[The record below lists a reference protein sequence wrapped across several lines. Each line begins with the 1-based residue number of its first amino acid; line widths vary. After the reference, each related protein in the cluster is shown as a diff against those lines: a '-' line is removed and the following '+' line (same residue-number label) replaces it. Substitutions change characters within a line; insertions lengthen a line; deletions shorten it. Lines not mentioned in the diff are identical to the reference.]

1 MNVLIVDD
9 EPPARARLRQLLQD
23 TGEHA
28 VIGEAQN
35 GQQALEMCAK
45 LNPDVILL
53 DISMPGLNGIET
65 AHHLNALEKPPCVI
79 FTTAYDRYAVEAF
92 DARAVGYVLK
102 PVRRERLE
110 RAFQQ
115 AARLSHGTLGEI
127 GKSFGLTEQRNH
139 VCARVRG
146 DLKLIPLA
154 DVLYFHA
161 DQKYVTVYHRSGE
174 DLIDDSLK
182 ALEDEFAERF
192 VRIHRKA
199 LVAVDK
205 IDALRKT
212 ADGRTEVELRGARS
226 GKTGAVT
233 GREARP
239 DGSDEA
245 QLVVSRRHLA
255 DVRRRVRGT

>member
-9 EPPARARLRQLLQD
+9 EPPARARLRQLLED

-28 VIGEAQN
+28 VVGEAQN
-35 GQQALEMCAK
+35 GQQALELCAS
-45 LNPDVILL
+45 LGPDVILL

-110 RAFQQ
+110 RALQQ
-115 AARLSHGTLGEI
+115 AARLSHVTLGEI
-127 GKSFGLTEQRNH
+127 GKGFGLSEQRNH

-146 DLKLIPLA
+146 ELKLIPLSE
-154 DVLYFHA
+154 VLYFHA
-161 DQKYVTVYHRSGE
+161 DQKYVTVHHLTGE

-182 ALEDEFAERF
+182 SLEDEFADRF

-199 LVAVDK
+199 LVAVAK

-212 ADGRTEVELRGARS
+212 ADGRTEVELRGTRASRS
-226 GKTGAVT
+226 GGSS
-233 GREARP
+233 GRDRSS
-239 DGSDEA
+239 DGSDDA
-245 QLVVSRRHLA
+245 RLIVSRRHLPN
-255 DVRRRVRGT
+255 VRRRVRGT

>member
-9 EPPARARLRQLLQD
+9 EPPARTRLRQLLED
-23 TGEHA
+23 SGEH
-28 VIGEAQN
+28 VVVGEAQN
-35 GQQALEMCAK
+35 GQEALELSAR
-45 LNPDVILL
+45 LAPDVILL
-53 DISMPGLNGIET
+53 DISMPGINGIET

-79 FTTAYDRYAVEAF
+79 FTTAYDRYAVDAF

-110 RAFQQ
+110 RALQQ

-127 GKSFGLTEQRNH
+127 GKDFGLGEQRNH

-146 DLKLIPLA
+146 QLKLIPLA
-154 DVLYFHA
+154 DIMFFHA
-161 DQKYVTVYHRSGE
+161 DQKYVTVHHHGGE

-182 ALEDEFAERF
+182 ALEVEFADRF

-212 ADGRTEVELRGARS
+212 ADGQTQVELRAKPPAMDRGHSRLGTS
-226 GKTGAVT
+226 GT
-233 GREARP
+233 E
-239 DGSDEA
+239 
-245 QLVVSRRHLA
+245 QLIVSRRHLA
-255 DVRRRVRGT
+255 DLRRRVRGT